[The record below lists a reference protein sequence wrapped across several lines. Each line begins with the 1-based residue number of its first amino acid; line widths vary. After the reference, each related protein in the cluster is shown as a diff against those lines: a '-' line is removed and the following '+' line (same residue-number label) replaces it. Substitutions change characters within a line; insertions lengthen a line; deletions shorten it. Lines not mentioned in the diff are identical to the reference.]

1 MRISFSISFSLIAKA
16 YTTMPGVRISVDP
29 QEALIDEEVDIRVMG
44 LPPNG
49 RITIKASVKEGD
61 ILMSSY
67 GCYTAT
73 AQGIVS
79 VRDQASLEGTYTGQ

>member
-1 MRISFSISFSLIAKA
+1 
-16 YTTMPGVRISVDP
+16 MPGVRISVDP

-61 ILMSSY
+61 ILISSY